1 MLPSLVGTKQKSTGF
16 TLIELMVAIF
26 MAGILATISAPVM
39 FGFVN
44 RSKLTSARS
53 ELFGAL
59 EEVQRQAIRRSI
71 NCRFILPS
79 SPAINPTFDSDCFV
93 TGDRSLEG
101 ITLRHNGAS
110 VKSTDFLF
118 DFRGRTSDMTSNL
131 LTGDLVLILTKNGN
145 LGNQKCVIV
154 SRGLGL
160 VRSGNYPSGDSSTDS
175 TKCVLQ

>member
-1 MLPSLVGTKQKSTGF
+1 
-16 TLIELMVAIF
+16 
-26 MAGILATISAPVM
+26 MAGILATISTPVM
-39 FGFVN
+39 FGFIN

-71 NCRFILPS
+71 SCRFILPS
-79 SPAINPTFDSDCFV
+79 SPATNPTLNSDCFV

-101 ITLRHNGAS
+101 ITMRHNGAT
-110 VKSTDFLF
+110 VKPTDFLF
-118 DFRGRTSDMTSNL
+118 DFRGRTSDPSRNF
-131 LTGDLVLILTKNGN
+131 LTNDLVLILTKNGN

-160 VRSGNYPSGDSSTDS
+160 VRNGNYPPGDSSTDPA
-175 TKCVLQ
+175 KCSLQ